1 MSQYHSFPSRRVEPP
16 YGSGAPAIR
25 SALLRGCYANMV
37 MRMNVA
43 NCSPD
48 IHAHAEAEQAFDLFF
63 DGIEEEMTRLPPCT
77 EGIEWDNRRKQLLS
91 K

>member
-1 MSQYHSFPSRRVEPP
+1 
-16 YGSGAPAIR
+16 
-25 SALLRGCYANMV
+25 MV

-48 IHAHAEAEQAFDLFF
+48 IHAHTEAEQAFDLFF

>member
-1 MSQYHSFPSRRVEPP
+1 
-16 YGSGAPAIR
+16 
-25 SALLRGCYANMV
+25 MV

-63 DGIEEEMTRLPPCT
+63 DGIEEEMTRLPLAPRASNGTIDANSCLANNLT
-77 EGIEWDNRRKQLLS
+77 RKARRLTTGRLFRLCGS
-91 K
+91 

>member
-1 MSQYHSFPSRRVEPP
+1 
-16 YGSGAPAIR
+16 
-25 SALLRGCYANMV
+25 MV

-48 IHAHAEAEQAFDLFF
+48 IHAHTEAEQAFDLFF
-63 DGIEEEMTRLPPCT
+63 DGIEEEMTRLPRFI
-77 EGIEWDNRRKQLLS
+77 GGAEWDNRRKQLLS